1 MEWLGELWRR
11 LLFLFRRRQ
20 FDRDLEEEMRFHL
33 DMQAAEF
40 GAAAARRKF
49 GNAALLQEDSRQAWG
64 WAGVE
69 AWAADVNYAVRAL
82 RKNPGF
88 TAVAVLTLALGIG
101 ASTAVFSVVNA
112 VLLRPLP
119 FRDPGRLMM
128 VWETREKLGEDR
140 VVVSYENFRDWKDQS
155 RSFEQMAVFVG
166 DGVRMNVGDEPAI
179 IRASRVSGDF
189 FPALGIQPILGR
201 TFVPEETRSAAA
213 PVTVL
218 SNGLWRRLGG
228 DRNLVGKS
236 VQFDREVFT
245 VVGIMPPGFAFPS
258 DSELW
263 FPLAGSDHRNNNG
276 AHYLRVIG
284 RLKPGVTVTQS
295 QTEMRTIAARLKLA
309 HPQENQG
316 IGANAVPLTEQIVGE
331 ARRALLVLMGAVGC
345 VLLIACA
352 NVANLLLVRATGR
365 RRELALRL
373 ALGAGRWR
381 IARCL
386 LSESVLLALA
396 GGVFGVAAAY
406 WLVRA
411 FVALDPIH
419 LPRIHEVAIDGAVLL
434 YALGAAIATGLL
446 FGLAPALGASKPDLG
461 NWLKEGP
468 GAPGGGEFG
477 KNRGRSL
484 LAAAQ
489 IALAVT
495 LLVGAV
501 LLLRSFVMRV
511 SVPLGFHPEGVLGAE
526 LPWNV
531 SPRIDDLLAR
541 LRALPGV
548 QAAGAAT
555 AVPQWA
561 AGTSCDQC
569 LEIEGR
575 PKREGK
581 QWVTGNMVATPGF
594 FRAAGIT
601 MQRGRFFTAA
611 DGETAPKVAV
621 INEAL
626 AARDFQDKDPIGK
639 HVRWG
644 TPDWATVIGV
654 AGNVKGF
661 GVAGDPM
668 PAIYFPNRQADW
680 GNGVWV
686 LVRTAVPPLSLA
698 GAIRKEMRSW
708 NKRMIIGEFDTLDNM
723 LAESVAVPRFYM
735 VLLVGFALLA
745 LMVSAVGVYGTVN
758 YSVAR
763 RTHEI
768 GIRMALGAEPGD
780 VLAMILRQGLGL
792 TVVGVALGLAGAFLS
807 TRALQTLLFGVR
819 PIDAEAFAC
828 GSGVLILAVLL
839 ACYIPA
845 RRATRVDPLEA
856 LRHE

>member
-1 MEWLGELWRR
+1 L
-11 LLFLFRRRQ
+11 
-20 FDRDLEEEMRFHL
+20 
-33 DMQAAEF
+33 
-40 GAAAARRKF
+40 ARRKF
-49 GNAALLQEDSRQAWG
+49 GSAALLLEDSRQAWG

-69 AWAADVNYAVRAL
+69 AWAADVKYAVRAL
-82 RKNPGF
+82 RKDPGF
-88 TAVAVLTLALGIG
+88 TAVAVLTMALGIG
-101 ASTAVFSVVNA
+101 ACTAVFSVVNA

-119 FRDPGRLMM
+119 FREPARLMM
-128 VWETREKLGEDR
+128 VWETRETLGEDR
-140 VVVSYENFRDWKDQS
+140 VVVSYQNFRDWKEQS

-166 DGVRMNVGDEPAI
+166 DGVRMNVGGEPAM
-179 IRASRVSGDF
+179 IRASRVSAEF
-189 FPALGIQPILGR
+189 FPALGVQPMLGR
-201 TFVPEETRSAAA
+201 TFVPEETRIAGV

-218 SNGLWRRLGG
+218 SYSMWRRLGG

-245 VVGIMPPGFAFPS
+245 VVGVMPRGFAFPS

-263 FPLAGSDHRNNNG
+263 FPLASNDDRNSGG

-295 QTEMRTIAARLKLA
+295 QTETRTIAARLKLS
-309 HPQENQG
+309 HPDANQG
-316 IGANAVPLTEQIVGE
+316 IGANVVPLTEQIVGE
-331 ARRALLVLMGAVGC
+331 ARRALLVLMGAVSC

-352 NVANLLLVRATGR
+352 NVANLLLVRSTSR

-396 GGVFGVAAAY
+396 GAVLGVAAAY

-411 FVALDPIH
+411 FVAFDPIH
-419 LPRIHEVAIDGAVLL
+419 LPRIHEVAMDGGVLL

-446 FGLAPALGASKPDLG
+446 FGLAPALGASKPGLG

-468 GAPGGGEFG
+468 GAPGGGEFR
-477 KNRGRSL
+477 KNRGRNL

-489 IALAVT
+489 IGLAVT
-495 LLVGAV
+495 LLIGAG

-511 SVPLGFHPEGVLGAE
+511 SVPLGFRPEGVLGAQ

-531 SPRIDDLLAR
+531 NPHIEDLLAR
-541 LRALPGV
+541 LGALPGV

-555 AVPQWA
+555 AFPQDA
-561 AGTSCDQC
+561 AGTSCDGC

-594 FRAAGIT
+594 FRAAGMT
-601 MQRGRFFTAA
+601 LRRGRFFTAA
-611 DGETAPKVAV
+611 DGDTAPKVAV

-626 AARDFQDKDPIGK
+626 AKRDFQDEDPIGR

-644 TPDWATVIGV
+644 TPDWVTVIGV

-668 PAIYFPNRQADW
+668 PAIYFPNHQADW
-680 GNGVWV
+680 GNGVQV
-686 LVRTAVPPLSLA
+686 LVRTMVPPLSLA

-708 NKRMIIGEFDTLDNM
+708 NKRMIIGEFDTLDNL
-723 LAESVAVPRFYM
+723 LAESVAAPRFYM
-735 VLLVGFALLA
+735 VLVVGFALLA
-745 LMVSAVGVYGTVN
+745 SVVSAVGVYGTVN

-768 GIRMALGAEPGD
+768 GIRMALGAQRGD

-792 TVVGVALGLAGAFLS
+792 VAAGVALGLAGAFLS
-807 TRALQTLLFGVR
+807 TRVLETLLFGGAADRRRSVC
-819 PIDAEAFAC
+819 IW
-828 GSGVLILAVLL
+828 L
-839 ACYIPA
+839 
-845 RRATRVDPLEA
+845 RRASPGGPAGMLYSGAASDKSRSRGGAPA
-856 LRHE
+856 